1 MTNFNINGRTYQV
14 TETQQ
19 LDNLSAHLISKGFDG
34 VIYFATSFATGRQ
47 RKDFCGMFFR
57 SVKTGE
63 FTQA

>member
-1 MTNFNINGRTYQV
+1 MTNFNINNRTYQV

-57 SVKTGE
+57 SAKTGE